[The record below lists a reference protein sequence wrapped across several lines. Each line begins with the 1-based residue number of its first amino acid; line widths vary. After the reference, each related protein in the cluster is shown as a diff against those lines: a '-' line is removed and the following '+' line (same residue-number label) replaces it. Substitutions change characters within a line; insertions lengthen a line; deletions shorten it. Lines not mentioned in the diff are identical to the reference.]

1 MKNPYLQDIVLV
13 NSKTID
19 ERILKKARKVFQPY
33 YKEEL
38 TDEQIATIMNNLMK
52 LYYTLK
58 GIAKKHNITIGKK
71 ERGKD
76 EKINIRRNKGS
87 KRY

>member
-1 MKNPYLQDIVLV
+1 
-13 NSKTID
+13 
-19 ERILKKARKVFQPY
+19 
-33 YKEEL
+33 
-38 TDEQIATIMNNLMK
+38 MK